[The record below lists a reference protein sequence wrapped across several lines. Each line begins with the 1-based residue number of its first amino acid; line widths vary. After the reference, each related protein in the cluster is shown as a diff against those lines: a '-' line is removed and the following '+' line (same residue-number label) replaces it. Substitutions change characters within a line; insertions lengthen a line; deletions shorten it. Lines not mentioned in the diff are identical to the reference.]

1 MIKLL
6 LKILIYTNFINI
18 TKCKIINIETNSIL
32 TFNYFN
38 INKNP
43 SSIKLNN
50 RLFRESSLLPKNKGI
65 FSIGIKPGRYNIN
78 TNDITYNLTIENGK
92 ILKSNSKLKT
102 KLLKKNKITIL
113 EKINYYHNKE
123 HNLKLSSMINL
134 KKLHDIK
141 SKYKIEILIDN
152 NIILSDIYHKNVFSY
167 LSNILKMSEGN
178 HTIILRGNSIDN
190 TWCSCLEANNGFNFG
205 RHLTAWILKPKD
217 ETKKILNDINKK
229 LQIKNNIVKYNNQTC
244 KNKIKTKNI
253 KQNNIYLLEEKINFD
268 FKKLFVIQY

>member
-1 MIKLL
+1 
-6 LKILIYTNFINI
+6 
-18 TKCKIINIETNSIL
+18 
-32 TFNYFN
+32 
-38 INKNP
+38 
-43 SSIKLNN
+43 
-50 RLFRESSLLPKNKGI
+50 
-65 FSIGIKPGRYNIN
+65 
-78 TNDITYNLTIENGK
+78 
-92 ILKSNSKLKT
+92 
-102 KLLKKNKITIL
+102 
-113 EKINYYHNKE
+113 
-123 HNLKLSSMINL
+123 MINL